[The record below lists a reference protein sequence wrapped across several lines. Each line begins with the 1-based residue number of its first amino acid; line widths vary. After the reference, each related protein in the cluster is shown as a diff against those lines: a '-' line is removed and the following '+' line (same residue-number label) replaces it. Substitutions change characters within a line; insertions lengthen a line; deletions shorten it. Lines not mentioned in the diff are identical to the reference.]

1 MWKLAKHVCDAAGSD
16 GADGE
21 DGLGDI
27 LDRVG
32 KAYVRSATAFAR
44 YAVEGD
50 GCAHATE
57 AWAVCDAG
65 TEEDDPDSAKWKG
78 NTFLRDQL
86 LAAAASQPHAG
97 SGGTDRGKFL
107 TLEEMLV
114 RLAGLAVVA
123 HVDRTD
129 GLKGPDAD
137 EKSTCFG
144 NPSSKDAK
152 TMCDDLHTSYMTW
165 LGNNGY
171 TRVADAM
178 GSTSRADAIYNEFY
192 HNPGAMHTGTPACPE
207 GGAGVNGSW
216 AETDKYL
223 TAVEVECAGCG
234 DGDGDGKVWAF
245 RQQCL
250 LQHRPGMI
258 DQESLFGLPD
268 FERFPMLKQRTR
280 KVGLK
285 TVDRDRY
292 NAYMDSYFYHPME
305 VGRLNATEEPST
317 DVRRLHLYTVADLA
331 VSMWWA
337 LPTLCALTFWALS
350 AAWEVLARVLDIQRL
365 AKNQDSVLR
374 SDFPPSPL
382 RVAAWITSVAC
393 VAWIY
398 NVHPWPV
405 VTAPRFDPTCEDH
418 RLWGSVY
425 GISNVEEASAAWLA
439 ATALFFIVLVD
450 VLRGILMLM
459 NYEVEELQTSVL
471 NYLVRAALH
480 LLMLGLAIGLL
491 AHVSNLFTRHA
502 ANLVFVLQT
511 QEDSYFFSAMHE
523 LKLGTRIA
531 SSGLMLYSNAFAVT
545 VAAGSVALLWTL
557 PRDGEEKTEDGGKI
571 RNPVKC
577 RHPFTAASLFA
588 WPVLVVF
595 FLLCMPPIE
604 DMAAHDR
611 DNYAPGLLRVE
622 NQFAGFDGSTLA
634 QVGAFFNITDD
645 IGDGH
650 ADSTVF
656 ADDFGGYYGAFV
668 VLVVLTLG
676 AWSLAVLFS
685 SALSPTFKQTAQG
698 KSLSILRALVPDG
711 TASRAPGQPMPDL
724 STAPLLPLKAR
735 QLRPSMRR

>member
-1 MWKLAKHVCDAAGSD
+1 VWKLAAHVCHAAGSD
-16 GADGE
+16 AADGE

-44 YAVEGD
+44 YAVDGN
-50 GCAHATE
+50 GCAHATQ
-57 AWAVCDAG
+57 WANPVCDAG
-65 TEEDDPDSAKWKG
+65 TEEDDPDRAKWAG
-78 NTFLRDQL
+78 NTLLHDQL

-97 SGGTDRGKFL
+97 SGGTGRGKIV

-152 TMCDDLHTSYMTW
+152 TMCDELHASYTTW

-171 TRVADAM
+171 TKVADAM
-178 GSTSRADAIYNEFY
+178 GSTSRAGAIYNEFY

-223 TAVEVECAGCG
+223 TAAEVACAGCG
-234 DGDGDGKVWAF
+234 GGDGDGKVWAF

-280 KVGLK
+280 KVGIE

-305 VGRLNATEEPST
+305 VGRLNATDEPST

-350 AAWEVLARVLDIQRL
+350 AAWEVVARVLDIQRL
-365 AKNQDSVLR
+365 WSNSDSVLR

-382 RVAAWITSVAC
+382 RVSAWITSVAC

-459 NYEVEELQTSVL
+459 NYAAPGFKTTLL
-471 NYLVRAALH
+471 NYLVRGLLQ

-511 QEDSYFFSAMHE
+511 QDDSHFFSAMHE

-557 PRDGEEKTEDGGKI
+557 PRDGQTKTKDGEKI
-571 RNPVKC
+571 INPVKC
-577 RHPFTAASLFA
+577 TNLCTMASLFVWA
-588 WPVLVVF
+588 VLVLF
-595 FLLCMPPIE
+595 FFFCMPPIE

-611 DNYAPGLLRVE
+611 DNYVPAGVE

-634 QVGAFFNITDD
+634 QVGEFFNITDD

-668 VLVVLTLG
+668 VLVGLTLG
-676 AWSLAVLFS
+676 AWAVAMLFS
-685 SALSPTFKQTAQG
+685 S
-698 KSLSILRALVPDG
+698 SLSVTVKLTADGESLDILRRLVPDG

-724 STAPLLPLKAR
+724 STVPLLPLKAQ